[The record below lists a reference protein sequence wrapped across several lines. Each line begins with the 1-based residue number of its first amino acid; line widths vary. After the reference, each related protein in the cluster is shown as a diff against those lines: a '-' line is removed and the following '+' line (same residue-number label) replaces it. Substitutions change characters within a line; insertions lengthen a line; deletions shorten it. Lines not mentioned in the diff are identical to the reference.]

1 MADIAGGQ
9 SGWEQ
14 LAEGMTLKQAPS
26 KTDAVAAIEQTE
38 AKLGKQFAP
47 WVGGS
52 PAGGSGQAPIKV
64 VSNVTLAG
72 YNLLNGRNVTDTSP
86 IPLTACGGRLSCQS
100 WTSPQLAAD
109 WTNRVLGE
117 QVQRTCDGCNKTA
130 STPGTGLTPLIQDE

>member
-26 KTDAVAAIEQTE
+26 KTDAVAAIKQTE
-38 AKLGKQFAP
+38 AKRGNQFVP

-86 IPLTACGGRLSCQS
+86 IPRTACGGRLSCQVGHPHS
-100 WTSPQLAAD
+100 
-109 WTNRVLGE
+109 
-117 QVQRTCDGCNKTA
+117 
-130 STPGTGLTPLIQDE
+130 

>member
-38 AKLGKQFAP
+38 AKRGNQFVP

-86 IPLTACGGRLSCQS
+86 IPRTACGGRLSCQVGHPHS
-100 WTSPQLAAD
+100 
-109 WTNRVLGE
+109 
-117 QVQRTCDGCNKTA
+117 
-130 STPGTGLTPLIQDE
+130 